1 MPEPVRDPINHH
13 PRHAALHRSNPGP
26 TTRVSIRRIVV
37 AGAVAVCLGLITTGS
52 SASTPSAAKRQARTS
67 GFVGA
72 SPLELKVHSLA
83 ELSRGAPEGAK
94 LLPFTPI
101 TVAKPAPAT
110 PAIIGGLAANGIPNV
125 ALNAYRVAAA
135 RMSSASP
142 GCGIDWSLLA
152 GIGRIESNHGQ
163 YGGATL
169 ASNGDST
176 PHIIG
181 EALDGVN
188 WDYITD
194 TDGGRYDGDTRFDH
208 AVGPMQFIPSTWAI
222 YGTDANGDGVADPF
236 NINDA
241 ALAAARY
248 LCTAGGDLRTADGQT
263 RAVLAYNHNDEYLAM
278 VLAIAAAYASG
289 VPVDGPI
296 VGITTGGLPPVDTS
310 WIPPV
315 NPAGPLAMTAPESTS
330 SEHAGTAPR
339 KASSKPGAAKPGT
352 SKPGGSQQPAP
363 GSTTGSGTTTG
374 GTNPVT
380 TPAPTPGIPNQP
392 VQLPLPTTV
401 PLPSQVAV
409 PVNGATNTL
418 CTVTGALGLPV
429 QVPCPAPTPHP

>member
-1 MPEPVRDPINHH
+1 MPESVRDPINHH
-13 PRHAALHRSNPGP
+13 PRHAAPHSSNPGP
-26 TTRVSIRRIVV
+26 TMRVSTCRLVA
-37 AGAVAVCLGLITTGS
+37 AGAVAVCLGLITTASG
-52 SASTPSAAKRQARTS
+52 ASTPSAAKRQSGTS
-67 GFVGA
+67 GRVGA

-83 ELSRGAPEGAK
+83 ELSQGAPEGAK
-94 LLPFTPI
+94 LLQFSPI
-101 TVAKPAPAT
+101 TVDKPAPAT
-110 PAIIGGLAANGIPNV
+110 PAIISDLAANGIPNI

-135 RMSSASP
+135 RMASVNP
-142 GCGIDWSLLA
+142 DCGIDWSLLA

-169 ASNGDST
+169 ASNGEST

-181 EALDGVN
+181 EALNGVK

-236 NINDA
+236 NVNDA

-263 RAVLAYNHNDEYLAM
+263 RAVLAYNHNHEYLAM
-278 VLAIAAAYASG
+278 VLAMAAAYATG

-296 VGITTGGLPPVDTS
+296 IGITTGGLPPVDTS

-315 NPAGPLAMTAPESTS
+315 NPAAPPAMSEPESTS
-330 SEHAGTAPR
+330 SHHAGTTPR
-339 KASSKPGAAKPGT
+339 KVSTKPGA
-352 SKPGGSQQPAP
+352 SKPHGTQQPAP
-363 GSTTGSGTTTG
+363 GPTTGFGPSSGT
-374 GTNPVT
+374 TNPVT
-380 TPAPTPGIPNQP
+380 TPAPTQGIPNQP

-401 PLPSQVAV
+401 PLPSPVAE
-409 PVNGATNTL
+409 PVNGVVGGATNTL
-418 CTVTGALGLPV
+418 CTVTGPLGLPV
-429 QVPCPAPTPHP
+429 PALCPTPTPHP